1 MRVIVLM
8 ATYNHEKTI
17 ERAIQSVLN
26 QVDDK
31 GKPFSLQLMIHDDGS
46 TDRTKEIILEKYSNV
61 KEVLFFSWGHKG
73 LMYNYY
79 MMFSCAYSPHSVS
92 IYDYIA
98 FCDGD
103 DYWIDPLKLQRQTEF
118 MNANLKYSLCIT
130 KVMTQ
135 NEGSNELIPMD
146 VDANFINRVISFD
159 TVLMGNAYI
168 HAQSYLLRASYF
180 YRNIDFY
187 DFCKKGFKLWDLP
200 IILQLVKDFHIY
212 CLDFYS
218 AVFYKQKESVTNTH
232 SRIKRL
238 RYILAVNKIK
248 RYYVNTYGCQST
260 TKFYLIYK
268 FMRDVYSIIFGRWY
282 K

>member
-248 RYYVNTYGCQST
+248 WYYVKMYGCQST